1 MPAVSRNSSSVSFCR
16 LVDHSFYRLEIR
28 IRAGSNHSAFLLDG
42 IQWFL
47 PLSLAQRPRLAR
59 HHRSRP
65 TFVPFT
71 GTSHQYI
78 VLAESK
84 FRKTV
89 PSHEVDAVPEPLKS
103 LSEIANIYEKW
114 ANANEA
120 TAEELLA
127 CLDSL
132 AGDVQQQQRWRA
144 AQLVAEAAALKIR
157 AKELRTPS
165 VDQRS
170 D

>member
-1 MPAVSRNSSSVSFCR
+1 MCTAVASDLGSTSVPG
-16 LVDHSFYRLEIR
+16 L
-28 IRAGSNHSAFLLDG
+28 
-42 IQWFL
+42 
-47 PLSLAQRPRLAR
+47 
-59 HHRSRP
+59 
-65 TFVPFT
+65 
-71 GTSHQYI
+71 
-78 VLAESK
+78 
-84 FRKTV
+84 
-89 PSHEVDAVPEPLKS
+89 LKS
-103 LSEIANIYEKW
+103 LSELANIYEKW

-157 AKELRTPS
+157 AQELRNPIS
-165 VDQRS
+165 DERS